1 MPHEKLYIDK
11 LDDVFEDRANYY
23 KDFQAKYKYLGRY
36 FIEYINLGN
45 EEKDPILVPID
56 EDFIDTDDYCN
67 GFDLNRFIRQNQPSV
82 FHRISSESNTSS
94 IGLIM
99 DKSNDTGR
107 LWRIS

>member
-1 MPHEKLYIDK
+1 MPHEKLYINK

-23 KDFQAKYKYLGRY
+23 KQFEAKYKYLGRY
-36 FIEYINLGN
+36 YIEYKDFGN
-45 EEKDPILVPID
+45 EEQDPVLIPID
-56 EDFIDTDDYCN
+56 EDFIDTNDYCN
-67 GFDLNRFIRQNQPSV
+67 WFSLNLFMKQNQ
-82 FHRISSESNTSS
+82 FATLHAISSESNTSS